1 MTTIEHFNNP
11 IKISVYE
18 MAKTEIDDPMC
29 ACETCR
35 RRFKDY
41 NLRFRKNY
49 TPTQKIN
56 YNDFLNIQNATD
68 KLTKRINNILSNIKK
83 MKKGSTKK
91 YQIRGYYEY
100 KQISK
105 ELNILN
111 IRHKLEISDTLFTN
125 KLTEIELYINSN
137 YTTQKYPNYIN
148 EKVNCMYINVCT

>member
-1 MTTIEHFNNP
+1 
-11 IKISVYE
+11 

-35 RRFKDY
+35 KQFKDY

-56 YNDFLNIQNATD
+56 YNDFLNIKNATD
-68 KLTKRINNILSNIKK
+68 KSTKRINNILSNIKK

-125 KLTEIELYINSN
+125 KLTELELYINSN
-137 YTTQKYPNYIN
+137 YPRQQYQNYIN
-148 EKVNCMYINVCT
+148 EKVNCMYINVWT